1 MNIFPVLGFLCVSVT
16 IPGEQP
22 PPKDGE
28 YARANLSLLF
38 SQAAKPLRTPATPM
52 ATVETDT
59 SLTAGGPPRSS
70 SGRSIP
76 PGCPP
81 PFPPTNPPSVAPSV
95 AAPYPQSGAPSSGL
109 SPSDGTSG
117 PQPGPHRGSVSLS
130 EPHLGSFDGAGP
142 RRSSLAGSASRLTAR
157 PRRVSV
163 GGSHWQLQLNRG
175 FYRTPEGMMGI
186 AEVLLSFII
195 VMALSSRGFIFD
207 VFFFLCNL
215 GSTYALMGT
224 IFFLNGPA
232 WFASWSGPS
241 TAGVRAVLR
250 LRVHNVPGHRHDWPR
265 EVGTRGAAHHHRH
278 LGGGDGHHAAFACRI
293 PLRTP

>member
-1 MNIFPVLGFLCVSVT
+1 MSN
-16 IPGEQP
+16 
-22 PPKDGE
+22 
-28 YARANLSLLF
+28 
-38 SQAAKPLRTPATPM
+38 
-52 ATVETDT
+52 VETDT

-76 PGCPP
+76 PGGPP
-81 PFPPTNPPSVAPSV
+81 PLPPTNPPSVAPSV
-95 AAPYPQSGAPSSGL
+95 PAPYPQSGAPISGP
-109 SPSDGTSG
+109 SPSGGPSG

-130 EPHLGSFDGAGP
+130 EPQLGLVRWPPALGGA
-142 RRSSLAGSASRLTAR
+142 RSPALPSRLTAR

-215 GSTYALMGT
+215 GFTYALMGA
-224 IFFLNGPA
+224 IFFLNGLLGSRRGQDLPLLVSVQYYG
-232 WFASWSGPS
+232 FGFI
-241 TAGVRAVLR
+241 TFLVTGMTGLVRSELEALPIITGILAVVMAITL
-250 LRVHNVPGHRHDWPR
+250 L
-265 EVGTRGAAHHHRH
+265 
-278 LGGGDGHHAAFACRI
+278 LHAVFL
-293 PLRTP
+293 LRTP